1 MDIICKIDF
10 ISVFTAH
17 WLLGVI
23 VSFAPNCLREV
34 CGVSKMVGTRDWL
47 LSQQAQQAQQQHNKY
62 TKAAWLLALLIAVPI
77 VLMRAVSVP
86 NVFLIVI
93 DVTLRIFSFVCLMLI
108 PSISTSR
115 LILEYENGRERESL
129 SK

>member
-1 MDIICKIDF
+1 MPLAKWMEYE
-10 ISVFTAH
+10 A
-17 WLLGVI
+17 I
-23 VSFAPNCLREV
+23 VTTGGL
-34 CGVSKMVGTRDWL
+34 
-47 LSQQAQQAQQQHNKY
+47 NKY
-62 TKAAWLLALLIAVPI
+62 TKAAWLLALLIVVPI

-93 DVTLRIFSFVCLMLI
+93 DVTLRIFSFVSLLLI

-115 LILEYENGRERESL
+115 LILQYENRAERESS